1 MSETAFR
8 VGMVMFPGITQLD
21 LTGPLEVLSSVP
33 DWKVELVA
41 HTMAPVVSGHGFM
54 FPPTQTFRGAPQY
67 DLLVVPGGPGVDAA
81 ILDEQLLSFVRKQ
94 AGSARHV
101 FGICTGSLILGAAGL
116 LNGRR
121 ASTHWQ
127 AVDFLTSFG
136 AIPSHERMTVDGSLF
151 TSGGVTAG
159 IDMALEVVGKIAG
172 PEVAQIVQLLLEY
185 DPAPPF
191 NAGTPR
197 TAPKDVFDKLQS
209 ASAGRYADRAKAVS
223 QAAARL
229 ALSAVV

>member
-1 MSETAFR
+1 MSEKALS
-8 VGMVMFPGITQLD
+8 VGMIMFPGITQLD

-41 HTMAPVVSGHGFM
+41 HTMAPVVSGRGFK
-54 FPPTQTFRGAPQY
+54 FPPTQTFHCAPQY
-67 DLLVVPGGPGVDAA
+67 ELLVVPGGPGVDVA
-81 ILDEQLLSFVRKQ
+81 ILDEPLITFVRKQ
-94 AGSARHV
+94 ALGARYV

-127 AVDFLTSFG
+127 AVDFLSSFG
-136 AIPSHERMTVDGSLF
+136 AIASHERMTVDGSLF

-172 PEVAQIVQLLLEY
+172 ADVAQGVQLLLEY

-197 TAPKDVFDKLQS
+197 SAPKDVVDKLQA
-209 ASAGRYADRAKAVS
+209 ASSGRYADRADAVRKAAERLS
-223 QAAARL
+223 Q
-229 ALSAVV
+229 SAVN

>member
-1 MSETAFR
+1 MSETAFG

-41 HTMAPVVSGHGFM
+41 HTMAPVVSGRGFA
-54 FPPTQTFRGAPQY
+54 FSPTQTFDRAPQY

-81 ILDEQLLSFVRKQ
+81 MLDEPLVAFVQKQ
-94 AGSARHV
+94 AACARYV

-127 AVDFLTSFG
+127 AVDFLASFG
-136 AIPSHERMTVDGSLF
+136 AIASHERMTVDGSLF

-159 IDMALEVVGKIAG
+159 IDMGLEVVGKIAG
-172 PEVAQIVQLLLEY
+172 PEAAQSVQLLLEY

-209 ASAGRYADRAKAVS
+209 ASAARYAGRAKAVR

-229 ALSAVV
+229 STSAAV